1 MTIIESFEKAP
12 IENLISVLTTKPQKV
27 IYLGEVSQMKAS
39 MIVYEKILKEK
50 GIEAEIVLKGIQ
62 KNNLQNILQVL
73 TEIVETEKECLL
85 DITGGEDLV
94 LLAFGM
100 IYERYKNSK
109 PVKMQRFNIN
119 TGRIIDC
126 DLDDEVTFEGTF
138 SMDVKELISVYGGIV
153 VPEDPQPM
161 VENAIEEV
169 DRIWELARTDSTSWN
184 KSISN
189 LKEFERKGNV
199 IENEEHRKYEM
210 DEEEKLR
217 IRLDLSIAKEVVGE
231 FHLKH
236 HAVEKL
242 LKEFAKERLI
252 QNLSIEKDIISY
264 KYKNAF
270 VKRCLNKAGDA
281 LEMKCYF
288 EAMNLEHRG
297 KPYFNDCYVGVVID
311 WDGIIHT
318 LDENWKDT
326 TNEIDVMLMKGLIPV
341 FISCKHGKIGE
352 EELYKLNTVATRF
365 GGKYAKKML
374 VATHLEKESASS
386 MKAYL
391 QRAKDMNIE
400 LIPNARDL
408 SKKDW
413 QKIFMQVVS

>member
-1 MTIIESFEKAP
+1 MTIVESFEKAP
-12 IENLISVLTTKPQKV
+12 IENLISVLTSKPQKV
-27 IYLGEVSQMKAS
+27 IYLGDVSQMKPS
-39 MIVYEKILKEK
+39 MIVYERILKEK
-50 GIEAEIVLKGIQ
+50 GIKTEIVLKGTQ
-62 KNNLQNILQVL
+62 KNNLPNILQVL
-73 TEIVETEKECLL
+73 TEIVETEADCLF
-85 DITGGEDLV
+85 DITGGDDLV

-100 IYERYKNSK
+100 IYERYKNTK

-126 DLDDEVTFEGTF
+126 DCDDEVTFEGTF
-138 SMDVKELISVYGGIV
+138 SMDVKELISIYGGKV

-161 VENAIEEV
+161 VENAMEEV
-169 DRIWELARTDSTSWN
+169 DKVWELAKTDSTSWN

-189 LKEFERKGNV
+189 LKEFERKGNKA
-199 IENEEHRKYEM
+199 EE
-210 DEEEKLR
+210 DLR
-217 IRLDLSIAKEVVGE
+217 MHLDLREVKDVIGE
-231 FHLKH
+231 YHLKR

-242 LKEFAKERLI
+242 LKEFYQEQLI
-252 QNLSIEKDIISY
+252 QNLVIDKDEISY
-264 KYKNAF
+264 KYKNPF

-288 EAMNLEHRG
+288 EAMNLEQKG

-311 WDGIIHT
+311 WDGIIHS
-318 LDENWKDT
+318 LEENWKDT
-326 TNEIDVMLMKGLIPV
+326 TNEIDLILVKGLIPV

-374 VATHLEKESASS
+374 IATHLEKESASS
-386 MKAYL
+386 MKSYL
-391 QRAKDMNIE
+391 QRAKDMDIQ
-400 LIPNARDL
+400 LIPNAREL

-413 QKIFMQVVS
+413 QKIFK

>member
-12 IENLISVLTTKPQKV
+12 IENLISVLTSKPKKV

-50 GIEAEIVLKGIQ
+50 GIETEIILKEIQ

-73 TEIVETEKECLL
+73 TEIVETEEECLF

-100 IYERYKNSK
+100 IYERYKSIK
-109 PVKMQRFNIN
+109 AVKMQRFNIN

-126 DLDDEVTFEGTF
+126 DCDDEVTFEGTF
-138 SMDVKELISVYGGIV
+138 TMDVKELISVYGGIV
-153 VPEDPQPM
+153 MPEDPQPM
-161 VENAIEEV
+161 VENAMEV
-169 DRIWELARTDSTSWN
+169 VDKVWELAKTDSTSWN

-189 LKEFERKGNV
+189 LKEFERKGKT
-199 IENEEHRKYEM
+199 NE
-210 DEEEKLR
+210 DDLR
-217 IRLDLSIAKEVVGE
+217 MELDLKEAKEVIGE
-231 FHLKH
+231 YSLKRQ
-236 HAVEKL
+236 AVEKL
-242 LKEFAKERLI
+242 LKEFYREGLV
-252 QNLSIEKDIISY
+252 QNLNIDRDRISY
-264 KYKNAF
+264 KYKNLF

-288 EAMNLEHRG
+288 EAMNLENKG
-297 KPYFNDCYVGVVID
+297 KPYFNDCYVGVMID
-311 WDGIIHT
+311 WDGIIHP
-318 LDENWKDT
+318 LEENWKDT
-326 TNEIDVMLMKGLIPV
+326 TNEIDVMLMRGLIPT

-352 EELYKLNTVATRF
+352 EELYKLNSVATRF

-374 VATHLEKESASS
+374 IATHLEKESATS
-386 MKAYL
+386 MKSYL
-391 QRAKDMNIE
+391 QRAKDMDIQ
-400 LIPNARDL
+400 LIPNARDM

-413 QKIFMQVVS
+413 QKVFK

>member
-12 IENLISVLTTKPQKV
+12 IENLISVLTSKPKKV

-50 GIEAEIVLKGIQ
+50 EIETEIILKEIQ

-73 TEIVETEKECLL
+73 TEIVETEEECLF

-100 IYERYKNSK
+100 IYERYKNHKS
-109 PVKMQRFNIN
+109 VKMQRFNIN

-161 VENAIEEV
+161 VENAMEV
-169 DRIWELARTDSTSWN
+169 VDKVWELAKTDSTSWN

-189 LKEFERKGNV
+189 LKEFERKGKT
-199 IENEEHRKYEM
+199 NE
-210 DEEEKLR
+210 DDLR
-217 IRLDLSIAKEVVGE
+217 MELDLKEAKEVIGE
-231 FHLKH
+231 YHLKH
-236 HAVEKL
+236 QAVEKL
-242 LKEFAKERLI
+242 LKEFYREGLI
-252 QNLSIEKDIISY
+252 KNLSIEQDRISY
-264 KYKNAF
+264 KYKNLF

-288 EAMNLEHRG
+288 EAMYMEHKG

-311 WDGIIHT
+311 WDGIIHP
-318 LDENWKDT
+318 LEENWKDT
-326 TNEIDVMLMKGLIPV
+326 TNEIDVMLMRGLIPT

-365 GGKYAKKML
+365 GGKYAKKIL
-374 VATHLEKESASS
+374 IATHLEKESASS
-386 MKAYL
+386 MKSYL
-391 QRAKDMNIE
+391 QRAKDMNIQ
-400 LIPNARDL
+400 LIPNAREL

-413 QKIFMQVVS
+413 QKVFK

>member
-12 IENLISVLTTKPQKV
+12 IENVISVLTSKPTKV
-27 IYLGEVSQMKAS
+27 IYLGEVSQMKSS

-50 GIEAEIVLKGIQ
+50 GIETEIILKGIQ

-73 TEIVETEKECLL
+73 TEIVETEEECLF

-100 IYERYKNSK
+100 IYERYKNTK

-126 DLDDEVTFEGTF
+126 DCDDEVTFEGTF
-138 SMDVKELISVYGGIV
+138 TMDVKELISVYGGV
-153 VPEDPQPM
+153 VMPEDPQPM
-161 VENAIEEV
+161 VENAMEV
-169 DRIWELARTDSTSWN
+169 VDTVWELAKTDSTSWN

-189 LKEFERKGNV
+189 LKEFERKGKT
-199 IENEEHRKYEM
+199 NE
-210 DEEEKLR
+210 DDLR
-217 IRLDLSIAKEVVGE
+217 MELDLKDAKEVIGE
-231 FHLKH
+231 YPLKR

-242 LKEFAKERLI
+242 LKAFYQEKLI
-252 QNLSIEKDIISY
+252 QNLVIEQDRVSY
-264 KYKNAF
+264 KYKNLF

-288 EAMNLEHRG
+288 EAMNLENKG

-311 WDGIIHT
+311 WDGIIHP
-318 LDENWKDT
+318 LEENWKDT
-326 TNEIDVMLMKGLIPV
+326 TNEIDVMLMRGLIPT

-374 VATHLEKESASS
+374 IATHLEKESATS
-386 MKAYL
+386 MKSYL
-391 QRAKDMNIE
+391 QRAKDMNIQ
-400 LIPNARDL
+400 LIPNARDM

-413 QKIFMQVVS
+413 QKVFK

>member
-12 IENLISVLTTKPQKV
+12 IENLISVLTSKPKKV

-50 GIEAEIVLKGIQ
+50 GIETEIILKEIQ

-73 TEIVETEKECLL
+73 TEIVETEEECLF

-100 IYERYKNSK
+100 IYERYKNHKS
-109 PVKMQRFNIN
+109 VKMQRFNIN

-161 VENAIEEV
+161 VENAIEVV
-169 DRIWELARTDSTSWN
+169 DKVWKLAKTDSTSWN

-189 LKEFERKGNV
+189 LKEFERKGKT
-199 IENEEHRKYEM
+199 NE
-210 DEEEKLR
+210 DDLR
-217 IRLDLSIAKEVVGE
+217 MELDLKEAKEVIGE
-231 FHLKH
+231 YHLKH
-236 HAVEKL
+236 QAVEKL
-242 LKEFAKERLI
+242 LKEFYREGLI
-252 QNLSIEKDIISY
+252 KNLSIEQDRISY
-264 KYKNAF
+264 KYKNLF

-288 EAMNLEHRG
+288 EAMYMEHKG

-311 WDGIIHT
+311 WDGIIHP
-318 LDENWKDT
+318 LEENWKDT
-326 TNEIDVMLMKGLIPV
+326 TNEIDVMLMRGLIPT

-365 GGKYAKKML
+365 GGKYAKKIL
-374 VATHLEKESASS
+374 IATHLEKESASS
-386 MKAYL
+386 MKSYL
-391 QRAKDMNIE
+391 QRAKDMNIQ
-400 LIPNARDL
+400 LIPNAREL

-413 QKIFMQVVS
+413 QKVFK

>member
-27 IYLGEVSQMKAS
+27 IYLGEVSQMKAA
-39 MIVYEKILKEK
+39 MTVYEKILKEK
-50 GIEAEIVLKGIQ
+50 GIETEIVLKGIQ

-73 TEIVETEKECLL
+73 TEIVEKEEDCLF

-109 PVKMQRFNIN
+109 SVKMQRFNIN

-161 VENAIEEV
+161 VENAMEEV
-169 DRIWELARTDSTSWN
+169 DRIWEIAKTDSTSWN

-189 LKEFERKGNV
+189 LKEFERKGNNV
-199 IENEEHRKYEM
+199 EN
-210 DEEEKLR
+210 DDLR
-217 IRLDLSIAKEVVGE
+217 MHLNLSEVKDAIGE
-231 FHLKH
+231 YHLKR

-242 LKEFAKERLI
+242 LKEFSRERLI
-252 QNLSIEKDIISY
+252 QNLNIEQDVISY
-264 KYKNAF
+264 KYKNRF

-288 EAMNLEHRG
+288 EAMYMEHKG

-326 TNEIDVMLMKGLIPV
+326 TNEIDVMLMRGLIPV

-365 GGKYAKKML
+365 GGKYARKML

-391 QRAKDMNIE
+391 QRAKDMNIQ
-400 LIPNARDL
+400 LIPNAREL

-413 QKIFMQVVS
+413 QKIFTQVLS

>member
-12 IENLISVLTTKPQKV
+12 IENLISVLTCKPKKV
-27 IYLGEVSQMKAS
+27 IYLGDISQMKAS
-39 MIVYEKILKEK
+39 MIVYERILREK
-50 GIEAEIVLKGIQ
+50 GIKTEIVLRGIQ
-62 KNNLQNILQVL
+62 KNNLPNILQVV
-73 TEIVETEKECLL
+73 TEIVENEEECIF

-100 IYERYKNSK
+100 IYERYKSTK
-109 PVKMQRFNIN
+109 VVKMQRFNIN

-126 DLDDEVTFEGTF
+126 DCDDEVTFEGTF

-153 VPEDPQPM
+153 MPEDPQPT
-161 VENAIEEV
+161 VENAMEV
-169 DRIWELARTDSTSWN
+169 VDKVWELAKTDSTSWN

-189 LKEFERKGNV
+189 LKEFERKGNTT
-199 IENEEHRKYEM
+199 E
-210 DEEEKLR
+210 DDLR
-217 IRLDLSIAKEVVGE
+217 MHLNLGEVKEIIGE
-231 FHLKH
+231 YSLKR

-242 LKEFAKERLI
+242 LKEFYREKLI
-252 QNLSIEKDIISY
+252 QNLVIEQDVISY
-264 KYKNAF
+264 KYKNLF

-288 EAMNLEHRG
+288 EAMNMEQKG

-311 WDGIIHT
+311 WDGIIHP
-318 LDENWKDT
+318 LEENWKDT
-326 TNEIDVMLMKGLIPV
+326 TNEIDVILMRGLIPI

-374 VATHLEKESASS
+374 IATHLEKESASS
-386 MKAYL
+386 MKSYL
-391 QRAKDMNIE
+391 QRAKDMDIH

-408 SKKDW
+408 SKKEW
-413 QKIFMQVVS
+413 QKIFK

>member
-12 IENLISVLTTKPQKV
+12 IENLISVLTSKPKKV

-39 MIVYEKILKEK
+39 MIVYEKILREK
-50 GIEAEIVLKGIQ
+50 GIETEIILKGIQ

-73 TEIVETEKECLL
+73 TEIVETEEECLF

-100 IYERYKNSK
+100 IYERYKSIK
-109 PVKMQRFNIN
+109 AVKMQRFNIN

-126 DLDDEVTFEGTF
+126 DCDDEVTFEGTF
-138 SMDVKELISVYGGIV
+138 TMDVKELISVYGGIV
-153 VPEDPQPM
+153 MPEDPQPM
-161 VENAIEEV
+161 VENAMEV
-169 DRIWELARTDSTSWN
+169 VDKVWGLAKIDSTSWN

-189 LKEFERKGNV
+189 LKEFERKGKT
-199 IENEEHRKYEM
+199 NE
-210 DEEEKLR
+210 DDLR
-217 IRLDLSIAKEVVGE
+217 MELDLKEAKEVIGE
-231 FHLKH
+231 YSLKRQ
-236 HAVEKL
+236 AVEKL
-242 LKEFAKERLI
+242 LKEFYREGLV
-252 QNLSIEKDIISY
+252 QNLNIDRDRISY
-264 KYKNAF
+264 KYKNLF

-288 EAMNLEHRG
+288 EAMNLENKG
-297 KPYFNDCYVGVVID
+297 KPYFNDCYVGVMID
-311 WDGIIHT
+311 WDGIIHP
-318 LDENWKDT
+318 LEENWKDT
-326 TNEIDVMLMKGLIPV
+326 TNEIDVMLMRGLIPT

-374 VATHLEKESASS
+374 IATHLEKESATS
-386 MKAYL
+386 MKSYL
-391 QRAKDMNIE
+391 QRAKDMDIQ
-400 LIPNARDL
+400 LIPNARDM

-413 QKIFMQVVS
+413 QKVFK

>member
-12 IENLISVLTTKPQKV
+12 IENIISVLTSKPKKV
-27 IYLGEVSQMKAS
+27 IYLGDVSQMKPS
-39 MIVYEKILKEK
+39 MIVYERILKEK
-50 GIEAEIVLKGIQ
+50 GIKTEIFLKGIQ
-62 KNNLQNILQVL
+62 KNNLPNILQVL
-73 TEIVETEKECLL
+73 TEIVETEDDCLF

-100 IYERYKNSK
+100 IYERYKNVK

-119 TGRIIDC
+119 TGRVIDC

-138 SMDVKELISVYGGIV
+138 SMNVKELISVYGGIV
-153 VPEDPQPM
+153 MPEDPQPM
-161 VENAIEEV
+161 VENAMEEV
-169 DRIWELARTDSTSWN
+169 DKIWELARTDSTSWN

-189 LKEFERKGNV
+189 LKEFERKGNT
-199 IENEEHRKYEM
+199 IE
-210 DEEEKLR
+210 DELR
-217 IRLDLSIAKEVVGE
+217 IHLDLREVKDVIGE
-231 FHLKH
+231 YHLKR

-242 LKEFAKERLI
+242 LKEFYQAKLV
-252 QNLSIEKDIISY
+252 QNLIIEQNVISY
-264 KYKNAF
+264 KYKNLF

-288 EAMNLEHRG
+288 EAMNMEQKG
-297 KPYFNDCYVGVVID
+297 NPYFNDCYVGVVID
-311 WDGIIHT
+311 WDGIIHP
-318 LDENWKDT
+318 LEENWKDT
-326 TNEIDVMLMKGLIPV
+326 TNEIDVMLMRGLIPT

-374 VATHLEKESASS
+374 IATHLEKESASS
-386 MKAYL
+386 MKAYM
-391 QRAKDMNIE
+391 QRAKDMDIQ
-400 LIPNARDL
+400 LIPNAREL

-413 QKIFMQVVS
+413 QKIFK

>member
-12 IENLISVLTTKPQKV
+12 IENIISVLTSKPKKV
-27 IYLGEVSQMKAS
+27 IYLGDVSQMKPS
-39 MIVYEKILKEK
+39 MIVYERILKEK
-50 GIEAEIVLKGIQ
+50 GIKTEIFLKGIQ
-62 KNNLQNILQVL
+62 KNNLPNILQVL
-73 TEIVETEKECLL
+73 TEIVETEDDCLF

-100 IYERYKNSK
+100 IYERYKNVK

-119 TGRIIDC
+119 TGRVIDC

-138 SMDVKELISVYGGIV
+138 SMNVKELISVYGGIV
-153 VPEDPQPM
+153 MPEDPQPM
-161 VENAIEEV
+161 VENAMEEV
-169 DRIWELARTDSTSWN
+169 DKIWELARTDSTSWN

-189 LKEFERKGNV
+189 LKEFERKGNT
-199 IENEEHRKYEM
+199 IE
-210 DEEEKLR
+210 DELR
-217 IRLDLSIAKEVVGE
+217 IHLDLREVKDVIGE
-231 FHLKH
+231 YHLKR

-242 LKEFAKERLI
+242 LKEFYQAKLV
-252 QNLSIEKDIISY
+252 QNLIIEQNVISY
-264 KYKNAF
+264 KYKNLF

-288 EAMNLEHRG
+288 EAMNMEQKG
-297 KPYFNDCYVGVVID
+297 NPYFNDCYVGVVID
-311 WDGIIHT
+311 WDGIIHP
-318 LDENWKDT
+318 LEENWKDT
-326 TNEIDVMLMKGLIPV
+326 TNEIDVMLMRGLIPT

-374 VATHLEKESASS
+374 IATHLEKESASS
-386 MKAYL
+386 MKAYM
-391 QRAKDMNIE
+391 QRAKDMDIQ
-400 LIPNARDL
+400 LIPNARDM

-413 QKIFMQVVS
+413 QKVFK